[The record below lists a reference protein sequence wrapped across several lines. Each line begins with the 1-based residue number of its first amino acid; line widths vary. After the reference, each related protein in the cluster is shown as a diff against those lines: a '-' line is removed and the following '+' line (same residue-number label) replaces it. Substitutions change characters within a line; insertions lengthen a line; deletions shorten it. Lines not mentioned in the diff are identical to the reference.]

1 MPPKFSLQT
10 VLDVRHSRVESIE
23 IELGQLMHLKQEK
36 EEFLQTLSTAL
47 DTLHSTL
54 QERMSGEIDLFSINH
69 LRSNINQVSEGIS
82 TVEQLIEDLAQ
93 QVESKRLQ
101 LVEAKKEE
109 ESLKILKNK
118 EYERFLEGEK
128 EKEKRFVDDVYISQG
143 FRQKKTEVWL

>member
-1 MPPKFSLQT
+1 
-10 VLDVRHSRVESIE
+10 VESIE

>member
-10 VLDVRHSRVESIE
+10 VLDVRHSKVESIE
-23 IELGQLMHLKQEK
+23 IELGQLMHEKQEK
-36 EEFLQTLSTAL
+36 EDFLETLITAL
-47 DTLHSTL
+47 DTLHTTL

-69 LRSNINQVSEGIS
+69 LRANINQISEGIIS
-82 TVEQLIEDLAQ
+82 AKYAIEDLAEK
-93 QVESKRLQ
+93 VENKRLQ